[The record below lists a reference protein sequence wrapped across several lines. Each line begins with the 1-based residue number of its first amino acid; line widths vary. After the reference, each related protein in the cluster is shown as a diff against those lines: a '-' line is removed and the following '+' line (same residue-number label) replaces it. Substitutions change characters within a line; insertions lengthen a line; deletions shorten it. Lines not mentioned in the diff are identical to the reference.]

1 MTGTGD
7 ETARIA
13 RRLSDRIGPFRR
25 TLLRTSRAVADL
37 PDIPDA
43 QVEVLRALAAGAAA
57 APGAD
62 APGAAPSA
70 LVTRLGLARSTVSNL
85 VSAME
90 QSGLVERRLVGGDGR
105 RTTVHL
111 TPLAVDRLRTYD
123 DAATSVLVDALG
135 HLSAEDVHALAA
147 ALPALERLHREIT
160 PPPAP

>member
-1 MTGTGD
+1 V
-7 ETARIA
+7 
-13 RRLSDRIGPFRR
+13 P
-25 TLLRTSRAVADL
+25 
-37 PDIPDA
+37 P
-43 QVEVLRALAAGAAA
+43 
-57 APGAD
+57 
-62 APGAAPSA
+62 
-70 LVTRLGLARSTVSNL
+70 RLGLARSTVSNL